1 MKTVKKNA
9 NTVINLSLNESNGS
23 EKLNS
28 NCKELTRDNNTH
40 DKHTH
45 YKVLLKNTSIRTEK
59 R

>member
-28 NCKELTRDNNTH
+28 NCKEIN
-40 DKHTH
+40 
-45 YKVLLKNTSIRTEK
+45 EK
-59 R
+59 